1 MSSPN
6 STPDAPMLTAPLL
19 KTGVLHAQ
27 VEDGTYI
34 ELGERNFLVRDDKL
48 FPVVSRL
55 LSCFDGERPADAI
68 RASLPPK
75 LAPLFDRL
83 FDSLVR
89 HRMLSSGPKQAFPA
103 DHPHAATL
111 HFFREATSRWREA
124 FEDWTQARIV
134 LAGSPETLPALARA
148 LASAGAGPLS
158 IVAADAADA
167 ASAAETRERLRAQV
181 PPDCA
186 VLDRATAL
194 RLPKTPRSLLLHL
207 DIASPPDAP
216 ASDAAMSDVA
226 ASEIEA
232 LARSHEVVIAGTVR
246 GGLGIV
252 GPDWGADPAPWRAL
266 SARLPASGP
275 PFTRAAI
282 RVLASL
288 LAFEAMQERIALRSD
303 DPDEHARRRSQFRLV
318 RNDGSVSSH
327 DLDVFLA
334 SGRSLEAAASEASP
348 DTRPDPQTMRFFDPA
363 TGPFRD
369 AGVPGPEYP
378 LAHRAVALIAPRPGD
393 DDGQDV
399 LCAWGLDPASAE
411 RRLMLDAFAT
421 LATRGTGHAPAPG
434 RSPLVAAA
442 SADEARAQAMALALA
457 THPGFLLTH
466 PPRAYAVSA
475 DDAADVQVLLRLIHL
490 YAGALPLVR
499 CAGDASA
506 GACIAWVDIDDR
518 TAVAVAPDLA
528 TALAEALGEALSGF
542 QLGRPTD
549 RQARWPWSSLRAAS
563 ASASA
568 AVDCAAVDC
577 AAVMRDYI
585 EVRPPWL
592 PSDVHLCHAQVR
604 GA

>member
-6 STPDAPMLTAPLL
+6 STPDAPMLAAPLL
-19 KTGVLHAQ
+19 KTGVLHAR

-34 ELGERNFLVRDDKL
+34 ELGERNFLVRDEKL

-103 DHPHAATL
+103 DHPHAETL

-134 LAGSPETLPALARA
+134 LAGSPETMPTLARA

-158 IVAADAADA
+158 IVAPEAADA
-167 ASAAETRERLRAQV
+167 ESAAETRERLRAQV

-186 VLDRATAL
+186 VLDRAAAL

-207 DIASPPDAP
+207 DIAWPPDA
-216 ASDAAMSDVA
+216 AAA
-226 ASEIEA
+226 EIEA
-232 LARSHEVVIAGTVR
+232 LAGSHEVVIAAAVR
-246 GGLGIV
+246 GGVGIV
-252 GPDWGADPAPWRAL
+252 GPDCGADPAPWRAL

-334 SGRSLEAAASEASP
+334 GGRSLEAAAPEMSP
-348 DTRPDPQTMRFFDPA
+348 DTRPNPQTMRFFDPA

-369 AGVPGPEYP
+369 ADVPGPEYP
-378 LAHRAVALIAPRPGD
+378 LAHRAVALIAPRPGED
-393 DDGQDV
+393 DAQEV

-434 RSPLVAAA
+434 RSPLVAAGT
-442 SADEARAQAMALALA
+442 ADDARAQAMALALA
-457 THPGFLLTH
+457 AHPGFLLTH

-518 TAVAVAPDLA
+518 TAVGVAPDVA
-528 TALAEALGEALSGF
+528 MALAEALGEALSEF

-563 ASASA
+563 ASA

-577 AAVMRDYI
+577 AAIDSAAVMADYI

-592 PSDVHLCHAQVR
+592 PSDVHLGHAQVR

>member
-6 STPDAPMLTAPLL
+6 STPDAPMLAAPLL

-34 ELGERNFLVRDDKL
+34 ELGERNFLVRDEKL
-48 FPVVSRL
+48 FPVVSRM

-83 FDSLVR
+83 LDSLVR
-89 HRMLSSGPKQAFPA
+89 HRMLSSGPNQAFPA

-111 HFFREATSRWREA
+111 HFFRDATSRWREA
-124 FEDWTQARIV
+124 FEDWTQTRIV
-134 LAGSPETLPALARA
+134 LAGSPETMPMLARA

-167 ASAAETRERLRAQV
+167 ESAAETRERLRAQV

-194 RLPKTPRSLLLHL
+194 CLPKTPRSLLLHL
-207 DIASPPDAP
+207 DIASPPDA
-216 ASDAAMSDVA
+216 A

-252 GPDWGADPAPWRAL
+252 GPDCGADPAPWRAL

-334 SGRSLEAAASEASP
+334 GGRSLEAAAPEASP
-348 DTRPDPQTMRFFDPA
+348 DAHPDPQTMRFFDPA

-378 LAHRAVALIAPRPGD
+378 LAHRAVALIAPRSGD
-393 DDGQDV
+393 DDGQEV
-399 LCAWGLDPASAE
+399 LCTWGLDPASAE

-442 SADEARAQAMALALA
+442 SADDARTQAMALALA
-457 THPGFLLTH
+457 THPGFLFTH

-506 GACIAWVDIDDR
+506 GACIVWVDIGDR
-518 TAVAVAPDLA
+518 TAVAVAPDA
-528 TALAEALGEALSGF
+528 AMALAEALGEALSGF

-549 RQARWPWSSLRAAS
+549 RQARWPWSSLRAP
-563 ASASA
+563 SASA
-568 AVDCAAVDC
+568 AVDCAAIKW
-577 AAVMRDYI
+577 DYI
-585 EVRPPWL
+585 EVRAPWL
-592 PSDVHLCHAQVR
+592 PSDVHLGHAQVR